1 MTPPQ
6 TTIATLA
13 TGPALEDLR
22 VLLSTLELFNANPPT
37 IYVFCDTLI
46 AKELLAVKY
55 NGTLKV
61 KNVLDGYS
69 AYDRRAMESMRG
81 KEFSTLWMDFM
92 TEKINL
98 VRWALEDSGGP
109 VLLCDADICFMGPLP
124 VMPVGAKVGLSPHM
138 ILQRDEQKYGRYN
151 GGYAWFSS
159 VEYAD
164 AWWDACAIA
173 RYYEQSALEDVA
185 RYAVEKHGPEAVY
198 EFPNTHNYGWWRV
211 WQGVRPAPELLKEW
225 GINRHKAKDA
235 SGLCIDGVALG
246 SVHTHFFE
254 RTDIPTKQFNAMIL
268 GWLKMLS
275 QAHPPA
281 KKLLSIL
288 GPSM

>member
-1 MTPPQ
+1 MAPPQ

-22 VLLSTLELFNANPPT
+22 VLLGTLELFNVNPPT
-37 IYVFCDTLI
+37 LYVFCDSLI
-46 AKELLAVKY
+46 AKELVGIKY
-55 NGTLKV
+55 KGTLKV

-81 KEFSTLWMDFM
+81 THFSTLWMDFM

-98 VRWALEDSGGP
+98 LRWALEDSRAS

-124 VMPVGAKVGLSPHM
+124 TIPLGAKVGLSPHM
-138 ILQRDEQKYGRYN
+138 ILERDEQKYGRYN

-164 AWWDACAIA
+164 AWWDACATA

-185 RYAVEKHGPEAVY
+185 RYALEQGGAEALY
-198 EFPNTHNYGWWRV
+198 EFPKNHNYGWWRV

-225 GINRHKAKDA
+225 GVNRNKAKEA

-254 RTDIPTKQFNAMIL
+254 RTDIPTKQFNTMIL

-275 QAHPPA
+275 NAHPPA
-281 KKLLSIL
+281 RKLLSIL
-288 GPSM
+288 GPSV